1 VLDYAKNAET
11 MTDEQAAKMLDSY
24 LAIKKDELKV
34 RSAWVG
40 KFRKALAPKAVT
52 RLYQIENKLD
62 AMIMFSAA
70 TEIPLVEDK
79 K

>member
-1 VLDYAKNAET
+1 
-11 MTDEQAAKMLDSY
+11 MTDEQSTKMLDSY
-24 LAIKKDELKV
+24 LAIKRTAEGALGVGPSQV
-34 RSAWVG
+34 R
-40 KFRKALAPKAVT
+40 ALTPKAVT

-70 TEIPLVEDK
+70 TEIPLVQDK